1 MLQTSFPKLK
11 KHSPTRLYML
21 YPMVQSV
28 ALVFVEIVKKMPSQ
42 WHCLLPS
49 SPFTIKNHFGVRP
62 HLSVLLLAQPTTPQR
77 ANKMP
82 YLQGTGAPR
91 HYQHTLIVHL
101 CLYTI
106 LRMLISLAQSQHL
119 YSVYVRQDYYS
130 SLLPACESNLTHIR
144 FVTGYTPTDK

>member
-28 ALVFVEIVKKMPSQ
+28 ALVFVEIVKKMPLQ
-42 WHCLLPS
+42 WHCSLPS

-62 HLSVLLLAQPTTPQR
+62 HLSVSLLAQPTTPQR

-91 HYQHTLIVHL
+91 HYQHTLIDRIKHV
-101 CLYTI
+101 
-106 LRMLISLAQSQHL
+106 
-119 YSVYVRQDYYS
+119 V
-130 SLLPACESNLTHIR
+130 
-144 FVTGYTPTDK
+144 G